1 MSDIRANLAGTASFG
16 LRTATDRS
24 IATPADALSFVHN
37 QVAGALMGRRLIFC
51 VDDVPRL
58 YCDVARCRLMRFTVL
73 CPNEAII
80 AEEYFDDMSNSE
92 QVKAKLNT
100 LAYSILEFCE
110 AGALIAVQPQPLLD
124 AADPTHGGVAASSL
138 AVAFGLESDMR
149 ATWTPVEALNTF
161 LTEAGTAVIASAHM
175 NEDLLYPITGE
186 DEHIDILAAKLEW
199 ILDDL
204 DGDQK
209 RDADCAS
216 RRGPSVFRLW
226 SGRCASYRGCQCR
239 RVPDVRLDPA
249 GGSAVTGKYLA
260 GAPDS
265 SLRRAIE
272 RLSESSAVVCT
283 HRVVQFEC

>member
-1 MSDIRANLAGTASFG
+1 MARHPQMSDIRANLAGTASFG

-204 DGDQK
+204 DGDQSGMPTVLPVGGLL
-209 RDADCAS
+209 CLGY
-216 RRGPSVFRLW
+216 GPGAAHHIAV
-226 SGRCASYRGCQCR
+226 ANVDGCRMFALIQ
-239 RVPDVRLDPA
+239 P
-249 GGSAVTGKYLA
+249 
-260 GAPDS
+260 GAAPLLVS
-265 SLRRAIE
+265 IWQG
-272 RLSESSAVVCT
+272 
-283 HRVVQFEC
+283 HRIHR